1 MLDPNKDYIFG
12 GQQTSTLD
20 PDKEY
25 DFGSSQE
32 LYREAPPTLTETAT
46 IVGLEILGPVLG
58 SVFGPKGTIAGSAVG
73 NYLSQK
79 YRIARGLQDDIG
91 LGELGASTALGAVP
105 FGKAGSLS
113 KFGGVGTTAVR
124 ATQGAGLA
132 TAELTARTVFDE
144 GRAPTQEEVAST
156 LLFGGVFGGTLGAAE
171 AKYINKTL
179 GLDAQEGATRPEVVK
194 LLENKIDEAGGMDN
208 FAVGRPTV
216 TALGP
221 RRLRVWNPKELEGPN
236 AETPG
241 ELLLGG
247 IEGQLLLE
255 AESTVNKAARVK
267 GEEVTEQMA
276 TLQQIFEGKDLAD
289 NQIFKGINTTIN
301 KGIQRVGDNTEL
313 NSLKQRIAVLD
324 HKLGKGQ
331 GAKKE
336 RARIEGA
343 MRRVYKRNG
352 LNLLDLQDDMRASQ
366 MAPNDPPKLTGKDRP
381 PTKADPMTKEER
393 LAEKYFGQGY
403 EKFFGGAVSTG
414 AVGAAMLSEEDED
427 EMKRA
432 GFSPEMILVLIA
444 AGLGAKGFS
453 KFRKTKSFKQM
464 NAQGRAN
471 PKQAEPTQFKEQRMA
486 NNMERNAFAGPTN
499 AEKIKEDAKG
509 IISNML
515 EPLSRKLKKIDV
527 SLARVFR
534 DHDMQVAVK
543 TREYMDKVTP
553 FLRSVTPRLKNSPEL
568 QRKFKQYLL
577 NGEYTKISDEIL
589 PSIKAPEAI
598 FKQMSDMRSTL
609 DELRDY
615 ARERGGI
622 DVGYIASY
630 FPRQIKDYK
639 KFRKALDEKLGNTQ
653 TKNQIDQALDEY
665 AKKHGYDNADL
676 IPPEEAGEVVSRVL
690 RGYPVQPGQ
699 MPANAK
705 MRKIEEVNEEF
716 LDAYADPGDALTQ
729 YVERMVQ
736 ATERRNFLF
745 RKPNVSQEVGF
756 QGSRDRTG
764 GDLGMSMDM
773 DDGVVG
779 AVARRL
785 GTENNLSA
793 DDVDALRKIIKARF
807 SGQSVSTA
815 AQVVKNANYIATM
828 GNFGSAIT
836 QLGDLAYSIH
846 FNGFG
851 ETFRSLF
858 NRKDNY
864 DFVKHFGLSDH
875 NVDTITTTGGLSK
888 ALDKVFTVTGLKKLD
903 QLSKN
908 TTMNAS
914 WKKYKAQA
922 MKNSKQLQDELTP
935 VFGAE
940 RAGQM
945 VKELRESNP
954 GSKNLPK
961 GVEELIWYKFLD
973 LNPAS
978 LTEMPLYYNAAGNM
992 RIAYMLKSFT
1002 IKQFDVFREAAGKD
1016 IAEAK
1021 LKMQK
1026 GDKEGAARSAAQ
1038 GIYKLTS
1045 LGLIFGAANA
1055 STDVIKDTM
1064 YGRPTDMDDL
1074 LADNALKLLGINRY
1088 LAYKARREGVG
1099 KAVMEMALPP
1109 MTVIDRAG
1117 KDLDNL
1123 FQGKDYKGN
1132 MLQGTPLDI
1141 IYWQYLGGLDKTQRA
1156 K

>member
-1 MLDPNKDYIFG
+1 MAIQTMTIGEALDKGYGDYIMG
-12 GQQTSTLD
+12 APQAQ
-20 PDKEY
+20 
-25 DFGSSQE
+25 
-32 LYREAPPTLTETAT
+32 REDAT
-46 IVGLEILGPVLG
+46 FSESAISIGLEVVPALLGGVMG
-58 SVFGPKGTIAGSAVG
+58 GPAGGAGGAGIG
-73 NYLSQK
+73 NYLSQR
-79 YRIARGLQDDIG
+79 YRISRGLQDDYG
-91 LGELGASTALGAVP
+91 LGELGASMALGAIPVGKLAN
-105 FGKAGSLS
+105 FGTASKTAIRGAQGS
-113 KFGGVGTTAVR
+113 GM
-124 ATQGAGLA
+124 A
-132 TAELTARTVFDE
+132 TAELGVRTYVDE
-144 GRAPTQEEVAST
+144 DRAPTQEELAST
-156 LLFGGVFGGTLGAAE
+156 ILFGGLFGGTLGAVE
-171 AKYINKTL
+171 SKYLNDA
-179 GLDAQEGATRPEVVK
+179 LDIDAPEGATRPEVVK
-194 LLENKIDEAGGMDN
+194 LLEDKIDEAGGMDN
-208 FAVGRPTV
+208 FSVGRPTV

-221 RRLRVWNPKELEGPN
+221 RRLRVWNPKELTGPEA

-276 TLQQIFEGKDLAD
+276 ALQQIFEGKDLAD

-301 KGIQRVGDNTEL
+301 KGIQKVGDTAEIDN
-313 NSLKQRIAVLD
+313 LKQRILVLD

-352 LNLLDLQDDMRASQ
+352 VNLLDLQDDMRASQ
-366 MAPNDPPKLTGKDRP
+366 MAPSDPPKLTGKDRP

-414 AVGAAMLSEEDED
+414 AVGAAMLSEEDEN

-453 KFRKTKSFKQM
+453 KFKKTKSFKQM

-471 PKQAEPTQFKEQRMA
+471 PKQAEPTQFKEQRM
-486 NNMERNAFAGPTN
+486 NNNSERSAFAGPTN
-499 AEKIKEDAKG
+499 AQKMTEDAKG

-515 EPLSRKLKKIDV
+515 EPISRKLKKIGEPI
-527 SLARVFR
+527 ARVFR
-534 DHDMQVAVK
+534 EHDLQVAK
-543 TREYMDKVTP
+543 RSREYMEKVTP
-553 FLRSVTPRLKNSPEL
+553 FLKSVTPRLKNSPEL

-598 FKQMSDMRSTL
+598 YKQMSDMRSTL

-639 KFRKALDEKLGNTQ
+639 KFRKALDEKIGNTQ

-699 MPANAK
+699 IPANAK

-764 GDLGMSMDM
+764 GSLGMSMDM

-779 AVARRL
+779 AVASRL

-793 DDVDALRKIIKARF
+793 DDVDALRNIIKARF
-807 SGQSVSTA
+807 SGQSVSSA
-815 AQVVKNANYIATM
+815 VQGVKNANYIATM

-875 NVDTITTTGGLSK
+875 NIDTITTTGGLSK

-922 MKNSKQLQDELTP
+922 IKDSKQLQDELTP

-940 RAGQM
+940 GAGKM

-978 LTEMPLYYNAAGNM
+978 LTEMPMYYNAAGNM

-1016 IAEAK
+1016 IADAK

-1109 MTVIDRAG
+1109 MTVIDRVG

-1123 FQGKDYKGN
+1123 LQGKDYKGN

>member
-1 MLDPNKDYIFG
+1 MPIVKMSLGEALEKGYQVVG
-12 GQQTSTLD
+12 AQQA
-20 PDKEY
+20 
-25 DFGSSQE
+25 Q
-32 LYREAPPTLTETAT
+32 REDAT
-46 IVGLEILGPVLG
+46 FSESAISIGLEVVPALLGG
-58 SVFGPKGTIAGSAVG
+58 IMGGPAGGAGGAGIG
-73 NYLSQK
+73 NYLSQR
-79 YRIARGLQDDIG
+79 YRISRGLQDDYG
-91 LGELGASTALGAVP
+91 LGELGASMALGAIPV
-105 FGKAGSLS
+105 GKLAN
-113 KFGGVGTTAVR
+113 VGTVGKTAIR
-124 ATQGAGLA
+124 GAQGSGMA
-132 TAELTARTVFDE
+132 TAELAARTYIDE
-144 GRAPTQEEVAST
+144 DRAPTQEELAST
-156 LLFGGVFGGTLGAAE
+156 ILFGGLFGGTLGAVE
-171 AKYINKTL
+171 AKYLNDTL
-179 GLDAQEGATRPEVVK
+179 DIDAPEGATRPEVVK

-255 AESTVNKAARVK
+255 AESAVNKAARVK

-313 NSLKQRIAVLD
+313 NSLKERIAVLD

-807 SGQSVSTA
+807 SGQSVSNA

-875 NVDTITTTGGLSK
+875 NIDTITTTGGLSK

-1026 GDKEGAARSAAQ
+1026 GDKQGAARSAAQ

-1109 MTVIDRAG
+1109 MTVIDRLG

>member
-1 MLDPNKDYIFG
+1 MPIVKMSLGEALEKGYQVVG
-12 GQQTSTLD
+12 AQQAQRGD
-20 PDKEY
+20 
-25 DFGSSQE
+25 
-32 LYREAPPTLTETAT
+32 AT
-46 IVGLEILGPVLG
+46 FSESAISIGLEVVPALLGGVMG
-58 SVFGPKGTIAGSAVG
+58 GPAGGAGGAGIG
-73 NYLSQK
+73 NYFSQR
-79 YRIARGLQDDIG
+79 YRISRGLQDEYG
-91 LGELGASTALGAVP
+91 LGELGASMALGAVP
-105 FGKAGSLS
+105 VGKLANFGTAG
-113 KFGGVGTTAVR
+113 KTAIR
-124 ATQGAGLA
+124 GAQGASMATGELA
-132 TAELTARTVFDE
+132 ARTFIDE
-144 GRAPTQEEVAST
+144 GRAPTQEELAST
-156 LLFGGVFGGTLGAAE
+156 ILFGGLFGGTLGAVE
-171 AKYINKTL
+171 AKYLNNTL
-179 GLDAQEGATRPEVVK
+179 DIDAPEGATRPEVVK

-221 RRLRVWNPKELEGPN
+221 RRLRVWNPKELTGPEA

-247 IEGQLLLE
+247 IENQLLLE
-255 AESTVNKAARVK
+255 AESMVNKAARAK

-276 TLQQIFEGKDLAD
+276 ALQQIFEGKDLAD
-289 NQIFKGINTTIN
+289 DQVFKGINTTAN
-301 KGIQRVGDNTEL
+301 KGIQRVGDNAEL
-313 NSLKQRIAVLD
+313 DSLKQRIAALD
-324 HKLGKGQ
+324 HKLGKGK

-381 PTKADPMTKEER
+381 PTQADPMTKEER
-393 LAEKYFGQGY
+393 LAERYFGQGY

-453 KFRKTKSFKQM
+453 KFRKTKSFNQM
-464 NAQGRAN
+464 NAQAKAN
-471 PKQAEPTQFKEQRMA
+471 PKQAEPTQFKEQRMS
-486 NNMERNAFAGPTN
+486 NNMERNPFAGPTN
-499 AEKIKEDAKG
+499 AQKISEDAKG

-515 EPLSRKLKKIDV
+515 EPLSRKLKKIGEPV
-527 SLARVFR
+527 AAVFR
-534 DHDMQVAVK
+534 DHDKQVAVK
-543 TREYMDKVTP
+543 TREYMDRVTP
-553 FLRSVTPRLKNSPEL
+553 FLKSVTPRLKNRPEL
-568 QRKFKQYLL
+568 QRKFKRYLL
-577 NGEYTKISDEIL
+577 NGEYTKIADEIL
-589 PSIKAPEAI
+589 PSIKASDAI
-598 FKQMSDMRSTL
+598 YKEMSDMRSTL
-609 DELRDY
+609 DNLRDY

-639 KFRKALDEKLGNTQ
+639 KFRKALDESMGNTQ

-665 AKKHGYDNADL
+665 AQKHGYDNADL

-705 MRKIEEVNEEF
+705 MRKIEEVNDKF

-736 ATERRNFLF
+736 ATERRNFLY

-764 GDLGMSMDM
+764 ADLGMSMDI

-793 DDVDALRKIIKARF
+793 DDVDALRSIIKARF
-807 SGQSVSTA
+807 SGKSVGSA
-815 AQVVKNANYIATM
+815 IQGVKNANYIATM

-875 NVDTITTTGGLSK
+875 NIDTITTTGGLSK

-922 MKNSKQLQDELTP
+922 MKNSKGLQDELTS

-961 GVEELIWYKFLD
+961 AVEELIWYKFLD

-978 LTEMPLYYNAAGNM
+978 LTEMPLYYNASGNM

-1016 IAEAK
+1016 IADAK
-1021 LKMQK
+1021 IKMQK
-1026 GDKEGAARSAAQ
+1026 GDNRGAARSAAQ
-1038 GIYKLTS
+1038 GIYKLAS
-1045 LGLIFGAANA
+1045 LGLVFGAANA

-1099 KAVMEMALPP
+1099 KAVLEMALPP

-1141 IYWQYLGGLDKTQRA
+1141 IYWQYLGGLDKTQNA